1 MLKMNVIRV
10 FPIILVGSI
19 VPLQAATQ
27 PPSIEESAAAPF
39 RYVGGETT
47 DKRFFDGG
55 LRHAVGVHRYQ
66 TYRANRTSPP
76 EIGQV
81 GWTYN
86 HQPYLA
92 YWNNRFY
99 LQYLSN
105 LKEEHVPP
113 GRTLLQTSKDGRN
126 WTPPEVVFPEYSLP
140 EIRKGDA
147 YLPEGTLSVMH
158 QRMGFYTAP
167 NGRLLTL
174 AFYSYCETAR
184 NGPNNGQG
192 LGRVV
197 REVYEDGSYGPI
209 YFIRYNRHAGWNES
223 NTKYPFYKASDDAG
237 FLEACETLL
246 ADKLMTHQWWEEDR
260 SEDGFY
266 TFALKEDM
274 QPKAMSYI
282 HRPDGVVLAVWKGAL
297 SGLSADE
304 GQTWTPLV
312 HGTGFMPSNSKMWV
326 QRTDDDQYAL
336 VYTHS
341 ASRRNRFPMAVLT
354 SEDGRTFDRMLSLH
368 GEVSP
373 MRYQGLHKNI
383 GPQYI
388 RGIAE
393 GNGNSPG
400 DHMWNT
406 YSMNKEDIW
415 VTRTRLPI
423 EGTVDA
429 QVRQDFEAVETET
442 DLELW
447 NLHIPQW
454 APVSVVDDPLETGNR
469 VLELRDEDPYE
480 YALVERAFPE
490 GSIITVEFRVLMRQP
505 GHGILDFEVH
515 DRHGNRPMRMRFDPE
530 WLSMDRGG
538 EDPQPVSMQRG
549 VWYGIKVRLDCEE
562 GEYDLAINGQWV
574 RRGMEFEGEVET
586 LEKLVF
592 RTGPWRGDV
601 RPLILDGEP
610 NTLGLYQEDLP
621 GGDAKVGLSVYWI
634 DDVKTGN

>member
-1 MLKMNVIRV
+1 MNLTHV
-10 FPIILVGSI
+10 FPIILLGSI
-19 VPLQAATQ
+19 VPLKAATQ
-27 PPSIEESAAAPF
+27 PPSIEESAAVPF
-39 RYVGGETT
+39 RYVGTEST

-55 LRHAVGVHRYQ
+55 LQHAVGVHRYQ
-66 TYRANRTSPP
+66 THRANRTSPP

-92 YWNNRFY
+92 YWNNQFY
-99 LQYLSN
+99 LQFLSN

-113 GRTLLQTSKDGRN
+113 GRTLLQTSKDGRR

-140 EIRKGDA
+140 EIRRGDV

-174 AFYSYCETAR
+174 AFYSYCPTAR

-197 REVYEDGSYGPI
+197 REVYKDGSFGPI
-209 YFIRYNRHAGWNES
+209 YFIRYNHHAGWNES
-223 NTKYPFYKASDDAG
+223 NTRFPFYETSGDSG
-237 FLEACETLL
+237 FIEACEALL
-246 ADKLMTHQWWEEDR
+246 SDKLMTHQWWEEDR
-260 SEDGFY
+260 SDDGFY
-266 TFALKEDM
+266 TFVLEEDM
-274 QPKAMSYI
+274 QPKAMSYF

-312 HGTGFMPSNSKMWV
+312 QGTGFMPSNSKMWI

-393 GNGNSPG
+393 GNGNPPG
-400 DHMWNT
+400 DHIWNT
-406 YSMNKEDIW
+406 YSMNKEDMW
-415 VTRTRLPI
+415 VTRTQLPI
-423 EGTVDA
+423 EGTVGA
-429 QVRQDFEAVETET
+429 HVEEDFESARTEA
-442 DLELW
+442 DLTLW

-454 APVSVVDDPLETGNR
+454 APVSVIDDPLEAGNR

-490 GSIITVEFRVLMRQP
+490 DSMITVEFRVLMRQP

-538 EDPQPVSMQRG
+538 ADPLPVAMQRG

>member
-1 MLKMNVIRV
+1 MNVKRV
-10 FPIILVGSI
+10 FPIILMISI
-19 VPLQAATQ
+19 VPLKGAKQ
-27 PPSIEESAAAPF
+27 PPSIKKSAAVPF
-39 RYVGGETT
+39 RYLGTENT
-47 DKRFFDGG
+47 DKRFFDGS
-55 LRHAVGVHRYQ
+55 LQHAVGVHRYQ
-66 TYRANRTSPP
+66 THRANRTSPP

-92 YWNNRFY
+92 YWNNQFY

-113 GRTLLQTSKDGRN
+113 GRTLIQTSKDGRR

-140 EIRKGDA
+140 EIRRGDV
-147 YLPEGTLSVMH
+147 YLPKGTPSVMH

-197 REVYEDGSYGPI
+197 REVYRDGSFGPI
-209 YFIRYNRHAGWNES
+209 YFIRYNRHAGWDES
-223 NTKYPFYKASDDAG
+223 NTEYPFYMTSGDTG
-237 FLEACETLL
+237 FIEACEALL
-246 ADKLMTHQWWEEDR
+246 NDKLMTHQWWEEDR
-260 SEDGFY
+260 SDDGFY
-266 TFALKEDM
+266 TFVLKEDM
-274 QPKAMSYI
+274 QPKAMSYF

-312 HGTGFMPSNSKMWV
+312 RGTGFMPSNSKMWI

-341 ASRRNRFPMAVLT
+341 ATRRNRFPMTVMT
-354 SEDGRTFDRMLSLH
+354 SEDGHTFGHMLCLH

-393 GNGNSPG
+393 GNGNPPG
-400 DHMWNT
+400 NHLWNT

-423 EGTVDA
+423 EGTVNAHVDE
-429 QVRQDFEAVETET
+429 DFEAAQTVA
-442 DLELW
+442 DLSLW
-447 NLHIPQW
+447 NQHIPQW
-454 APVSVVDDPLETGNR
+454 APVSIVDDPVEAGNR

-490 GSIITVEFRVLMRQP
+490 GSMITVEFRIFLQQP

-515 DRHGNRPMRMRFDPE
+515 DKHGNRPMRMRFDSE

-538 EDPQPVSMQRG
+538 ADPQPVAIKRG
-549 VWYGIKVRLDCEE
+549 VWYGIKVRMDCGE
-562 GEYDLAINGQWV
+562 GEYDLAINNQWV
-574 RRGMEFEGEVET
+574 RRGMEFEGEVKT

-601 RPLILDGEP
+601 RALILDSEP

-621 GGDAKVGLSVYWI
+621 GGDAKVGLSVYRI